1 MHDHVLHKLHIRLRP
16 WRKRGPR
23 RRRKRPA
30 RLSRRPRLHYNR
42 LRSITL
48 LCARR
53 GAEGSCGS
61 ARCEQHAIEHGEYLR
76 RVELALAART
86 IKPPLRCTAKYF
98 HLDSEESLPLNIN
111 IFKNCFQ
118 AEATCPFQALRTSP
132 LRCVSAVFV
141 CSISLLCATQSSVK
155 LCMRFYHMAPWVPFE
170 DASSSAATKRSHK
183 R

>member
-1 MHDHVLHKLHIRLRP
+1 MRRNQGCHLDRLRMMHDHVLHELHIRLRP
-16 WRKRGPR
+16 W
-23 RRRKRPA
+23 RKRPA
-30 RLSRRPRLHYNR
+30 RLSRRPRLHYHR

-48 LCARR
+48 LCTRR

-61 ARCEQHAIEHGEYLR
+61 ARCEQHAIEHGEYSR

-111 IFKNCFQ
+111 ILKNCLQ

-132 LRCVSAVFV
+132 LRCVSESPKLPR
-141 CSISLLCATQSSVK
+141 CSPLSSLS
-155 LCMRFYHMAPWVPFE
+155 
-170 DASSSAATKRSHK
+170 
-183 R
+183 

>member
-1 MHDHVLHKLHIRLRP
+1 MIMSCIKSTSACDRGGSVALVDGGSVLLGFP
-16 WRKRGPR
+16 GAPGCT
-23 RRRKRPA
+23 
-30 RLSRRPRLHYNR
+30 STGF
-42 LRSITL
+42 SITL
-48 LCARR
+48 LCARG

-86 IKPPLRCTAKYF
+86 IKPRLRCTAKYF

-132 LRCVSAVFV
+132 LRCVSAAFV

>member
-1 MHDHVLHKLHIRLRP
+1 MRRNQRGHLDRLRMMHDHVLHKLHIRLRP

-48 LCARR
+48 LCARG

-86 IKPPLRCTAKYF
+86 IKPRLRCTAKYF

-111 IFKNCFQ
+111 IFKTCFQ

-132 LRCVSAVFV
+132 LRCVSESPKLPR
-141 CSISLLCATQSSVK
+141 CSRLSSLSS
-155 LCMRFYHMAPWVPFE
+155 LTCFL
-170 DASSSAATKRSHK
+170 
-183 R
+183 

>member
-1 MHDHVLHKLHIRLRP
+1 MHDHTLHELHVRLRT
-16 WRKRGPR
+16 WRQLGPR

-42 LRSITL
+42 LRRITL
-48 LCARR
+48 LCARS

-61 ARCEQHAIEHGEYLR
+61 ARCEQHAIEHGEYSR

-111 IFKNCFQ
+111 IFKN
-118 AEATCPFQALRTSP
+118 AVSMRPWRSSYAALG
-132 LRCVSAVFV
+132 
-141 CSISLLCATQSSVK
+141 LLCATQSSVK